1 MMMVMVMRIII
12 IITIS
17 LHARER
23 SGPRKVVLP
32 LNLELVSHNPHQLS
46 SASSS
51 SSSPSSSSSSS
62 PSSSSSSSS
71 CQGHFMRIPKKI
83 VLFKLMLT
91 GEFWLASSSG
101 GKGFVPSSYLKQT
114 AWSKR
119 CKTAGHLHNT
129 STVVSVTCVFLFLY
143 CAHTQTFKEKT
154 EREDVLDPHC
164 PHFLISGRSLLLD
177 WFVIFSICLL
187 FSI

>member
-1 MMMVMVMRIII
+1 MRIII

-46 SASSS
+46 SASSA
-51 SSSPSSSSSSS
+51 
-62 PSSSSSSSS
+62 SSSSSS

-101 GKGFVPSSYLKQT
+101 GKGFVPSSCLKQT

-119 CKTAGHLHNT
+119 CKTAGHSHNT
-129 STVVSVTCVFLFLY
+129 STVVSVTCVFLCLY
-143 CAHTQTFKEKT
+143 CASIALTRKRSKKRQ
-154 EREDVLDPHC
+154 REDVLDPHC
-164 PHFLISGRSLLLD
+164 PHFLICWIGL
-177 WFVIFSICLL
+177 
-187 FSI
+187 